1 MLSTFVCED
10 INKVLRVYGLNI
22 NQFSNKTGVIYE
34 ENNTLIGYLYY
45 TTNRFHPYSLHLH
58 FKFMIENPDEEILS
72 EMLNKLIAQLPNS
85 NYILKLES
93 NDYVYGKFID
103 SNNFIEIR
111 KTYEPEISIDS
122 LVNYYRYIECN
133 YDSQS
138 LPFIITDKLVHK
150 VQEIYKCT
158 HEANPLGDI
167 SLHEWR
173 TVITNDIDLEHS
185 IVIYNENKDI
195 IAYLF
200 IFDNSESVKEIGW
213 VYFKSE
219 EAKKQLLIQFKNTLL
234 RLKKLGIKII
244 EFEID
249 NTDTYS
255 YELFSPFIIHSFPS
269 LITYMKYK

>member
-1 MLSTFVCED
+1 MLSTFVCKD

-93 NDYVYGKFID
+93 NDYVYGEFINR
-103 SNNFIEIR
+103 NNFIEIR
-111 KTYEPEISIDS
+111 KTYEPEISIDY
-122 LVNYYRYIECN
+122 LVNYYRHIECD

-138 LPFIITDKLVHK
+138 SHFIITDKLVDT
-150 VQEIYKCT
+150 VQEIYKCI

-173 TVITNDIDLEHS
+173 MVITDDIDLEHS

-200 IFDNSESVKEIGW
+200 VFDNSESVKEIGW
-213 VYFKSE
+213 VYFKNE
-219 EAKKQLLIQFKNTLL
+219 EAKKQLLIQIKNTLL

-249 NTDTYS
+249 NTDIYS
-255 YELFSPFIIHSFPS
+255 YELFSPFIIHSSPS

>member
-1 MLSTFVCED
+1 MQLFIHDDMKAVLQKYKL
-10 INKVLRVYGLNI
+10 NKIETV
-22 NQFSNKTGVIYE
+22 SKTGVICE
-34 ENNTLIGYLYY
+34 EDGLTIAYLYY

-58 FKFMIENPDEEILS
+58 CNFMIEKPDEEILS

-93 NDYVYGKFID
+93 NDYVYGEFIN

-111 KTYEPEISIDS
+111 KTYEPEISIDY
-122 LVNYYRYIECN
+122 LVNYYRYIECD

-138 LPFIITDKLVHK
+138 SPFIITDKLVHK
-150 VQEIYKCT
+150 AQEIYKCT

-173 TVITNDIDLEHS
+173 MVITDDTDLEHS

-200 IFDNSESVKEIGW
+200 VFDNSESVKEIGW

-219 EAKKQLLIQFKNTLL
+219 EAKKQLLIQLKNTLL

-255 YELFSPFIIHSFPS
+255 YELFYPFIIHSFPS

>member
-1 MLSTFVCED
+1 MLSIFVCED

-22 NQFSNKTGVIYE
+22 KQFPNKIGAIYE
-34 ENNTLIGYLYY
+34 EDNTLIGYLYY
-45 TTNRFHPYSLHLH
+45 TTNSFHPYSLYLH
-58 FKFMIENPDEEILS
+58 FNFMIKNPDEEILS
-72 EMLNKLIAQLPNS
+72 EMLNKLKARLPNS

-93 NDYVYGKFID
+93 NDYVYVKFID
-103 SNNFIEIR
+103 NNNFIEIR
-111 KTYEPEISIDS
+111 KTYEPEISIDD
-122 LVNYYRYIECN
+122 LVHYYREIESD
-133 YDSQS
+133 YSS
-138 LPFIITDKLVHK
+138 PPLPIIITDKLVHQ
-150 VQEIYKCT
+150 VQETYKST

-173 TVITNDIDLEHS
+173 TVITNDLDLEHS

-200 IFDNSESVKEIGW
+200 VFDNSESVKEIGW

-219 EAKKQLLIQFKNTLL
+219 GAKKQLLIQFKNALL
-234 RLKKLGIKII
+234 RLKKLGIKMIG
-244 EFEID
+244 FEID

-255 YELFSPFIIHSFPS
+255 YELFSPFIIHSLPS

>member
-1 MLSTFVCED
+1 MLSTFVCKD

-111 KTYEPEISIDS
+111 KTYEPEISIGS
-122 LVNYYRYIECN
+122 LVNYYRYIEYN

-213 VYFKSE
+213 AYFKSE

-244 EFEID
+244 GFEID

-255 YELFSPFIIHSFPS
+255 YELFSPFIIHSSPS